1 MAAFNCDPTI
11 DYANDPMVMIGK
23 MGDIK
28 CPHCKALKW
37 TGETPG
43 MCCAGGKVKLPYF
56 GTPPETLKSLLSGQ
70 HPSSREF
77 RNNAR
82 KYNSCFQIT
91 LFGSK
96 DVKYAG
102 TQ

>member
-11 DYANDPMVMIGK
+11 DYVNDPMVKIGK

-43 MCCAGGKVKLPYF
+43 MCCAGGKVKLPSL
-56 GTPPETLKSLLSGQ
+56 GTPPEPLKSLLSGQ
-70 HPSSREF
+70 HPRSREF
-77 RNNAR
+77 LTNAR
-82 KYNSCFQIT
+82 KYNSF
-91 LFGSK
+91 F
-96 DVKYAG
+96 
-102 TQ
+102 